1 MLCQKSTNISKN
13 YYRRLKN
20 TSELKKKNIVDEY
33 DGEMLTYDKTTTST
47 QHNRTDQKI
56 IKLPQKINDCINM
69 HSTHQNNNQ
78 KILILPFSS
87 LPDMNTSH

>member
-1 MLCQKSTNISKN
+1 MSKI
-13 YYRRLKN
+13 YKHFKKLLSKTKEYIRI
-20 TSELKKKNIVDEY
+20 EKKNIVDEY

-56 IKLPQKINDCINM
+56 IKLPQKINDCIHM